1 MSIRKAIVP
10 VAGLGTRL
18 LPTTKAVPKEML
30 PVGRLPVIHRVVAEL
45 HAAGIRQ
52 ILFVTSMDKN
62 AIEEHFDHDS
72 ALVRRL
78 AAEGNPMLEAC
89 RFEFTGLEFNAVQQT
104 IRPGYSKPAGTGDAV
119 AAGRDFAG
127 DEPFIVA
134 FGDSFI
140 HTEAGQPLL
149 TRMVSSHLTHAAAC
163 TIGAYEV
170 PSELV
175 HHYGILVPET
185 AGAEDSR
192 LIDVLEKPRPDQTP
206 SRLAISARYVFSPEI
221 FAQIDRLLPA
231 SGGEYYLTDA
241 IAALIAAGALVRV
254 VRLGPQENRCDIGNH
269 LAYFEAF
276 IDSALAD
283 PEYGEHMRAYVR
295 KKLASHLS

>member
-30 PVGRLPVIHRVVAEL
+30 PVGRLPVIHHTVAEL

-52 ILFVTSMDKN
+52 ILFVTGAGKG
-62 AIEEHFDHDS
+62 AIEEHFDRDS

-78 AAEGNPMLEAC
+78 AAAGSSMLEAC
-89 RFEFTGLEFNAVQQT
+89 RFEFAELEFASIQQP
-104 IRPGYSKPAGTGDAV
+104 IRPGYNKPAGTGDAV

-127 DEPFIVA
+127 DEPFVVA

-140 HTEAGQPLL
+140 NTEAGQPLL
-149 TRMVSSHLTHAAAC
+149 ARMVASHLAHTAAC

-170 PSELV
+170 PDELV

-185 AGAEDSR
+185 AGAADSR
-192 LIDVLEKPRPDQTP
+192 LIGVLEKPRPDQTP
-206 SRLAISARYVFSPEI
+206 SRLAISARYVFSPDI
-221 FAQIDRLLPA
+221 FAQIDRLSPA
-231 SGGEYYLTDA
+231 PSGEYYLTDA
-241 IAALIAAGALVRV
+241 ISALLAAGAPVRA
-254 VRLGPQENRCDIGNH
+254 VRLGPREKRCDIGNH

-276 IDSALAD
+276 VDSALDD
-283 PEYGEHMRAYVR
+283 PEHGTQMRAYLR
-295 KKLASHLS
+295 KKLAADLS